1 MIGRPTGV
9 TGHDDEDDDEM
20 VENSVRVND
29 DETGDGVSGS
39 LRAAQSAVAL
49 AGCSSWHRG
58 PLRLAGRLRQVSSD
72 ARRPAPRDAQ
82 HVRRSPD
89 VRARR
94 TSWLAGRR

>member
-49 AGCSSWHRG
+49 AGCSS
-58 PLRLAGRLRQVSSD
+58 
-72 ARRPAPRDAQ
+72 
-82 HVRRSPD
+82 
-89 VRARR
+89 
-94 TSWLAGRR
+94 